1 MISQEPFSWRKYEL
15 CMHIYCPFFGKWLQ
29 GFSLTLYFS
38 FSLFLSFAL
47 SIRLSLSPSFYSSV
61 RLFCPLSG
69 EKVTIAL
76 LQLLSVFIEWKIAII
91 AFNITVGFL
100 LLFIDIIEQC
110 TMCTI
115 KSISNVNAYRMI
127 RSRLAINICS
137 CFIKPNLLH
146 VVIW

>member
-1 MISQEPFSWRKYEL
+1 MNFACTFIALSSENGYKVFLLLSISLFR
-15 CMHIYCPFFGKWLQ
+15 
-29 GFSLTLYFS
+29 S
-38 FSLFLSFAL
+38 FSLSLSQ
-47 SIRLSLSPSFYSSV
+47 SVSLSPSFYSSV